1 MVLDRV
7 LTDRKSEWAVG
18 SEALIPICNTQI
30 TEMEIEQGKW
40 KRKLNKKIE
49 MEWKKCNINEK

>member
-40 KRKLNKKIE
+40 KRNGRNVISMKNNKIGK
-49 MEWKKCNINEK
+49 

>member
-1 MVLDRV
+1 VLDRV

-30 TEMEIEQGKW
+30 TEMEIEQENRNGME
-40 KRKLNKKIE
+40 E
-49 MEWKKCNINEK
+49 M